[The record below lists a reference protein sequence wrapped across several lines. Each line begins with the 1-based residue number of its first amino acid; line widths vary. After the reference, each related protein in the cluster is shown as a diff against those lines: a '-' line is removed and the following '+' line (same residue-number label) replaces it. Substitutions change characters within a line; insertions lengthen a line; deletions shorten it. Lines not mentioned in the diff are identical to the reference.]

1 MRTVL
6 FTAALLLGLAV
17 QAQSDKIVGRWTGD
31 DMGEPIT
38 LVFDEEG
45 FCTILSGTDVVGG
58 PNMDVGGFPGY
69 MAYEV
74 SFGDPYNFIDLNVYL
89 KEDGSFLGGMPGIFT
104 LDGKEMHIC
113 LNFNGEVRP
122 SAFVEDDSLWLTKE

>member
-6 FTAALLLGLAV
+6 LRQPCCWALAV

-45 FCTILSGTDVVGG
+45 FANHPVGYRCSWQGEYGCGRLSGYIW
-58 PNMDVGGFPGY
+58 PM
-69 MAYEV
+69 V
-74 SFGDPYNFIDLNVYL
+74 SFR
-89 KEDGSFLGGMPGIFT
+89 
-104 LDGKEMHIC
+104 
-113 LNFNGEVRP
+113 RP
-122 SAFVEDDSLWLTKE
+122 V